1 VIYNEVV
8 KFYSIQGNK
17 FPGNETSTGKYLKE
31 AGRLF
36 PSEKARNTTRKSIN
50 GKLVTFIEV
59 MAKDVYGEKER
70 KLGDY
75 LNTFTATTE
84 NHTKNISIDEMELP
98 F

>member
-1 VIYNEVV
+1 M
-8 KFYSIQGNK
+8 
-17 FPGNETSTGKYLKE
+17 
-31 AGRLF
+31 
-36 PSEKARNTTRKSIN
+36 
-50 GKLVTFIEV
+50 TFIEV